1 MSNEPQSMKDLV
13 ADFPNKLVPFKQGDV
28 VEVKVLETSKTKA
41 LVDVA
46 GFCLGI
52 IPEKEMS
59 PEIASM
65 KPGEKVLAYVLLL
78 ENADG
83 YCVLS
88 LKRADKE
95 RVTKIL
101 EEKFASGGVLAVKCH
116 EANRGGLLCAYGE
129 YEGFLP
135 VSQLA
140 SSHYPKVS
148 SGDKEEILGKLRQL
162 LNINFQVKII
172 TFEPSAGKL
181 IFSEKAAGDT
191 VQQEKI
197 KNYQVGDVMD
207 GEITGIVDFG
217 LFINMGEVEGLVH
230 ISEVAWEHVDNLRDK
245 FKVGQKVKVQLIST
259 ENNRLS
265 FSIKKLI
272 EDPWVGSVTK
282 YKVGQKVKGKITRIT
297 PFGAFVSFDSL
308 DGLVHI
314 SEMGEKDAAA
324 VVEVGKEYS
333 FFIVSIEPELHKLN
347 LSMIDPEDKKAG
359 KADKKEVKDVEKPTT
374 EDQPEADQ
382 SGAGKPKTLK
392 ADKKK
397 DKVKK

>member
-1 MSNEPQSMKDLV
+1 MKDLV
-13 ADFPNKLVPFKQGDV
+13 ADYANKLVPFKQGDV
-28 VEVKVLETSKTKA
+28 VEVKVMEISKTRV

-46 GFCLGI
+46 GFCLGY

-59 PEIASM
+59 PEMASM
-65 KPGEKVLAYVLLL
+65 KPGDKILAYVLVL

-83 YCVLS
+83 YCILS

-101 EEKFASGGVLAVKCH
+101 EEKFTSGGVLPVKCH
-116 EANRGGLLCAYGE
+116 EANRGGLLCAFGE

-162 LNINFQVKII
+162 LNQTFQVKII
-172 TFEPSAGKL
+172 SFEPNAGKL
-181 IFSEKAAGDT
+181 IFSEKAAGDV

-197 KNYQVGDVMD
+197 RNYQIGDILD

-230 ISEVAWEHVDNLRDK
+230 ISEVAWEHVENLRDM
-245 FKVGQKVKVQLIST
+245 FKVGQKVKVQVIST

-265 FSIKKLI
+265 LSIKRLI

-282 YKVGQKVKGKITRIT
+282 YKNGDKVKGKITRIT
-297 PFGAFVSFDSL
+297 PFGAFVSFDGL

-314 SEMGEKDAAA
+314 SEMGEKDASK
-324 VVEVGKEYS
+324 VVEVGSEYD
-333 FFIVSIEPELHKLN
+333 FYIVSIEPELHKLN
-347 LSMIDPEDKKAG
+347 LSMNNPNGKSEKKAVVAEAENESEEKSEK
-359 KADKKEVKDVEKPTT
+359 KAT
-374 EDQPEADQ
+374 
-382 SGAGKPKTLK
+382 KTK
-392 ADKKK
+392 AKAKKK
-397 DKVKK
+397 

>member
-1 MSNEPQSMKDLV
+1 MSKEPQSMKDLV
-13 ADFPNKLVPFKQGDV
+13 ADYANKLVPFKQGDV
-28 VEVKVLETSKTKA
+28 VEVKVMEISKTRV

-46 GFCLGI
+46 GFCLGY

-59 PEIASM
+59 PEMASM
-65 KPGEKVLAYVLLL
+65 KPGDKILAYVLVL

-83 YCVLS
+83 YCILS

-101 EEKFASGGVLAVKCH
+101 EEKFTSGGVLPVKCH
-116 EANRGGLLCAYGE
+116 EANRGGLLCAFGE

-162 LNINFQVKII
+162 LNQTFQVKII
-172 TFEPSAGKL
+172 SFEPNAGKL
-181 IFSEKAAGDT
+181 IFSEKAAGDV

-197 KNYQVGDVMD
+197 RNYQIGDILD

-230 ISEVAWEHVDNLRDK
+230 ISEVAWEHVENLRDM
-245 FKVGQKVKVQLIST
+245 FKVGQKVKVQVIST

-265 FSIKKLI
+265 LSIKRLI

-282 YKVGQKVKGKITRIT
+282 YKNGDKVKGKITRIT
-297 PFGAFVSFDSL
+297 PFGAFVSFDGL

-314 SEMGEKDAAA
+314 SEMGEKDASK
-324 VVEVGKEYS
+324 VVEVGSEYD
-333 FFIVSIEPELHKLN
+333 FYIVSIEPELHKLN
-347 LSMIDPEDKKAG
+347 LSMNNPNGKSEKKAVVAEAENESEEKSEK
-359 KADKKEVKDVEKPTT
+359 KAT
-374 EDQPEADQ
+374 
-382 SGAGKPKTLK
+382 KTK
-392 ADKKK
+392 AKAKKK
-397 DKVKK
+397 

>member
-1 MSNEPQSMKDLV
+1 MTKEPQSMKDLV
-13 ADFPNKLVPFKQGDV
+13 ADFPTKLVPFKQGDV
-28 VEVKVLETSKTKA
+28 VEVKVLEVSRTRV

-59 PEIASM
+59 PEMSEA
-65 KPGEKVLAYVLLL
+65 KPGDKVLAYVLVL
-78 ENADG
+78 ENPDG
-83 YCVLS
+83 YCILS

-101 EEKFASGGVLAVKCH
+101 EEKFTSGGVLAVKCH
-116 EANRGGLLCAYGE
+116 DANRGGLLCAFGE

-148 SGDKEEILGKLRQL
+148 SGDKDEILAKLRQL
-162 LNINFQVKII
+162 LNSTFQVKII
-172 TFEPSAGKL
+172 SFEPGAGKL
-181 IFSEKAAGDT
+181 IFSEKAAGDA

-197 KNYQVGDVMD
+197 KNYKIGDILE

-217 LFINMGEVEGLVH
+217 LFLNLGEVEGLVH
-230 ISEVAWEHVDNLRDK
+230 ISEVAWEHVENLRDM
-245 FKVGQKVKVQLIST
+245 FQVGQTVKVQIIST

-265 FSIKKLI
+265 LSMKRLI
-272 EDPWVGSVTK
+272 EDPWVNSVNK
-282 YKVGQKVKGKITRIT
+282 YKAGQKVKGKITRIT
-297 PFGAFVSFDSL
+297 PFGAFVTFDGL

-314 SEMGEKDAAA
+314 SEMGEKDASK
-324 VVEVGKEYS
+324 VVEVGKEYD

-347 LSMIDPEDKKAG
+347 LSMIDKDLPVKDAKEEVKEVTEEVKE
-359 KADKKEVKDVEKPTT
+359 KKEAKVKKDSSTKI
-374 EDQPEADQ
+374 
-382 SGAGKPKTLK
+382 GAGKKS
-392 ADKKK
+392 KK
-397 DKVKK
+397 

>member
-1 MSNEPQSMKDLV
+1 MSNEPLSMKDLV
-13 ADFPNKLVPFKQGDV
+13 ADYANKLIPFKQGDV
-28 VEVKVLETSKTKA
+28 VEVKVLEVSKLRA

-46 GFCLGI
+46 GFCLGL

-59 PEIASM
+59 PEIADM
-65 KPGEKVLAYVLLL
+65 KPGDKILAYVLVL
-78 ENADG
+78 ENSDG
-83 YCVLS
+83 YCILS

-101 EEKFASGGVLAVKCH
+101 DEKFASGGILPVKCH
-116 EANRGGLLCAYGE
+116 DANRGGLLCAYGE

-162 LNINFQVKII
+162 LNLTFQVKII
-172 TFEPSAGKL
+172 SFEPGAGKL

-217 LFINMGEVEGLVH
+217 LFVNMGEVEGLVH
-230 ISEVAWEHVDNLRDK
+230 ISEVAWEHVDNLREM

-265 FSIKKLI
+265 LSIKRLI
-272 EDPWVGSVTK
+272 EDPWINSVNK

-314 SEMGEKDAAA
+314 SEMGDKDASK
-324 VVEVGKEYS
+324 VVEVGKEYD

-347 LSMIDPEDKKAG
+347 LSMNDPENKGKVKAEKTEKKA
-359 KADKKEVKDVEKPTT
+359 KEDKVEESSDKEEVKEKKETK
-374 EDQPEADQ
+374 
-382 SGAGKPKTLK
+382 
-392 ADKKK
+392 
-397 DKVKK
+397 KVKAKKA